1 MSTTS
6 SPYPKAAPPHA
17 QILGSSLNL
26 TTAVTNATL
35 TAPSSNGPFGA
46 IGQVITSDALRS
58 EQLEHEVFGLP
69 VDGMIDLWLARF
81 GNDWVDLE
89 KVDEDTFWLMLY
101 RRLKSLG
108 ELEIHYLTDRAR
120 YVCRKPK

>member
-1 MSTTS
+1 MSTTNNLFLKGGPPPVAISVS
-6 SPYPKAAPPHA
+6 S
-17 QILGSSLNL
+17 QSL
-26 TTAVTNATL
+26 TTAVTSATL
-35 TAPSSNGPFGA
+35 TAPSNNGPF
-46 IGQVITSDALRS
+46 GQVITSDALRS
-58 EQLEHEVFGLP
+58 DQLKHEAFEIP

-89 KVDEDTFWLMLY
+89 TVDEDTFWLMLY

>member
-6 SPYPKAAPPHA
+6 NPSAKEAPLPEA
-17 QILGSSLNL
+17 IFVSSQSQI
-26 TTAVTNATL
+26 TAVTSATL
-35 TAPSSNGPFGA
+35 TGRLSKAGPFGA
-46 IGQVITSDALRS
+46 AVSHSDSLRS
-58 EQLEHEVFGLP
+58 DQLDHEAFEIP

-89 KVDEDTFWLMLY
+89 EVDRDTFWLMLY
-101 RRLKSLG
+101 RRLKSIG

>member
-1 MSTTS
+1 M
-6 SPYPKAAPPHA
+6 
-17 QILGSSLNL
+17 
-26 TTAVTNATL
+26 
-35 TAPSSNGPFGA
+35 
-46 IGQVITSDALRS
+46 
-58 EQLEHEVFGLP
+58 FGLP

>member
-1 MSTTS
+1 MSTTNSPLVKGGPPPVAISVS
-6 SPYPKAAPPHA
+6 S
-17 QILGSSLNL
+17 QNL
-26 TTAVTNATL
+26 TTAVTSATL
-35 TAPSSNGPFGA
+35 TALSSNGPF
-46 IGQVITSDALRS
+46 GQVITSDALRS
-58 EQLEHEVFGLP
+58 DHLKHEAFEIP

-89 KVDEDTFWLMLY
+89 TVDEDTFWLMLY